1 MKFCYVDESGKGDE
15 PVLVVA
21 GIVTDSHRMHV
32 TKRDWLDIIAVF
44 AERLKK
50 PVDEFHTKHFYRGN
64 GIWRDLDGQ
73 QRTDVMNAILD
84 WLAKRNHKV
93 VFSAIDKRR
102 AGKADFSGKTEFLT
116 QAGKPHYWR
125 LAALHLL
132 LSIQKLHQTQTKN
145 KGNTVLILDRGNDE
159 DDLADLSLNP
169 PEWTDSFYGY
179 ESVVGEGKRQRSN
192 SEPRLNQIVDV
203 PFCADSKKVGL
214 LQIADLF
221 AYLLRHHAE
230 LQAGYTQEGYPG
242 EKDKVTGWIKQIA
255 SLMVPDSCR
264 WPSIGGCDCSKWFKG
279 LAPEPLLRVQKELT
293 A

>member
-32 TKRDWLDIIAVF
+32 TKRDWSDIIALL
-44 AERLKK
+44 AERLNK

-73 QRTDVMNAILD
+73 QRTDVMNAILH
-84 WLAKRNHKV
+84 WLTMRNHKV
-93 VFSAIDKRR
+93 VFSAIDKTK
-102 AGKADFSGKTEFLT
+102 ADQAVYDTKPDFLTSGGKAR
-116 QAGKPHYWR
+116 YWR
-125 LAALHLL
+125 LAILHLL
-132 LSIQKLHQTQTKN
+132 LGVQKLHQREKKN

-159 DDLADLSLNP
+159 EDVADLSLSP
-169 PEWTDSFYGY
+169 PAWTDSFYEFQPILGA
-179 ESVVGEGKRQRSN
+179 GKRMKLN
-192 SEPRLNQIVDV
+192 PEPRLNQIVDV
-203 PFCADSKKVGL
+203 PFFADSRKVGL

-230 LQAGYTQEGYPG
+230 LQAGYVQESYAG
-242 EKDKVTGWIKQIA
+242 EKDKVSGWIKQIA

-264 WPSIGGCDCSKWFKG
+264 WPSSGGCDCSRWFKEI
-279 LAPEPLLRVQKELT
+279 APVPLLRVHKDMT

>member
-1 MKFCYVDESGKGDE
+1 MKFCYVDESGKGDG

-44 AERLKK
+44 ADRLKK

-73 QRTDVMNAILD
+73 QRTDVMNAILE
-84 WLAKRNHKV
+84 WLTKRNHKV
-93 VFSAIDKRR
+93 VFSAIDRS
-102 AGKADFSGKTEFLT
+102 KADKADYATKPDFLT
-116 QAGKPHYWR
+116 NANRARYWR
-125 LAALHLL
+125 LAVLHLML
-132 LSIQKLHQTQTKN
+132 GIQKLHQREQKN

-159 DDLADLSLNP
+159 EDVADLSLSP
-169 PEWTDSFYGY
+169 PTWTDSFYDY
-179 ESVVGEGKRQRSN
+179 SPVLGKCQKPN
-192 SEPRLNQIVDV
+192 PEPRLNQVVDV
-203 PFCADSKKVGL
+203 PFFADSKKVGL

-230 LQAGYTQEGYPG
+230 LQAGYTQEGYAG
-242 EKDKVTGWIKQIA
+242 EKDKVSGWIKQIA
-255 SLMVPDSCR
+255 SLMVPDSYR

-279 LAPEPLLRVQKELT
+279 VAPEPLLRVQKDLT

>member
-32 TKRDWLDIIAVF
+32 TKRDWSNIIALF

-73 QRTDVMNAILD
+73 QRTDVMNAILE
-84 WLAKRNHKV
+84 WLTKRNHKV
-93 VFSAIDKRR
+93 VFSAIDKAKADKADYGTKPDFLTN
-102 AGKADFSGKTEFLT
+102 AGKAR
-116 QAGKPHYWR
+116 YWR
-125 LAALHLL
+125 LAVLHLL
-132 LSIQKLHQTQTKN
+132 LGVQKLHQGEQKN

-159 DDLADLSLNP
+159 EDVADLSLSP
-169 PEWTDSFYGY
+169 PAWTDSFYGY
-179 ESVVGEGKRQRSN
+179 KPVVGSAKRRKPN
-192 SEPRLNQIVDV
+192 PETRFNQIVDV
-203 PFCADSKKVGL
+203 PFFADSKMVGL

-221 AYLLRHHAE
+221 AYLLRHYAE
-230 LQAGYTQEGYPG
+230 LQAGYSEEGYAG
-242 EKDKVTGWIKQIA
+242 ENDKVSGWIKQIA

-264 WPSIGGCDCSKWFKG
+264 WPSIAGCDCSKWFKG
-279 LAPEPLLRVQKELT
+279 VAPEPLLRVQKDLT